1 MDTLKR
7 TGLNRPGEQRS
18 HYRGNSCICIT
29 NNSHGFSKHENK
41 AWKSV
46 MPTYNFFFVA
56 HGKSYIQQTIKKQK
70 QHLLICVIWI
80 FTFFC
85 TPKLW
90 KLVNWSMALH
100 IVNLEI
106 FTVDTFLARCRMYR
120 FFFYPF
126 TVYRR
131 DTKIYGIWKCVQY
144 FELYFSLN
152 AAIFLS
158 FSLAQRWNISLV
170 FDTWSSDTC
179 VV

>member
-120 FFFYPF
+120 FYLTRSQFTGVTPKF
-126 TVYRR
+126 TVYENVCSILNCISRWMPPFSSHSHLLNDGIYLLCLTR
-131 DTKIYGIWKCVQY
+131 DPPIHV
-144 FELYFSLN
+144 
-152 AAIFLS
+152 
-158 FSLAQRWNISLV
+158 
-170 FDTWSSDTC
+170 
-179 VV
+179 